1 MEASGPTCVP
11 APLGVADGERPRAGD
26 EPLGE
31 ALGDLA
37 RDVHALDRPARLAAP
52 AHPAHSAP
60 SAARPMWQS
69 ASTSI
74 ASLPPSSTVT
84 SFSRLTHARATS
96 RPTAGE
102 PVNRTFATGAPAS
115 ATPTR
120 ASPCASATSPSGR
133 SARASTRAIR
143 SRRQAGAGG
152 RLEDD
157 AVARQQRPRD
167 LASGW
172 AKGALPAP
180 ITPITP

>member
-1 MEASGPTCVP
+1 MP
-11 APLGVADGERPRAGD
+11 AHPLGVADGERPRAGD

-37 RDVHALDRPARLAAP
+37 RDVHALDRPARLPGARAP
-52 AHPAHSAP
+52 RPQRAFGG
-60 SAARPMWQS
+60 ARPMWQS

-115 ATPTR
+115 ATPTP
-120 ASPCASATSPSGR
+120 ASPWASATSPSGR

-143 SRRQAGAGG
+143 SPVRQARAAG
-152 RLEDD
+152 LKTTPLP
-157 AVARQQRPRD
+157 ASSAP
-167 LASGW
+167 AIWPSGW